1 MILVKIYPIIEPENK
16 MNIQPLKDNILIIP
30 EKKSEKNKTDS
41 GIFLPETSID
51 ESERPQIGKVAAVGD
66 SEKISVKKGQR
77 VIYNKYSGTEVL
89 MEGETYLIVKNS
101 DILAVIN
108 K

>member
-1 MILVKIYPIIEPENK
+1 

-30 EKKSEKNKTDS
+30 EKKSEKNKTES
-41 GIFLPETSID
+41 GIFLPESSTN
-51 ESERPQIGKVAAVGD
+51 ESDRPQIGKVAAVGD
-66 SEKISVKKGQR
+66 SKKINIKKGQR

-89 MEGETYLIVKNS
+89 MEKETYLIVKND
-101 DILAVIN
+101 DILAVIT

>member
-1 MILVKIYPIIEPENK
+1 
-16 MNIQPLKDNILIIP
+16 MNIQPLKDNILIVP

-41 GIFLPETSID
+41 GIFLPETSIN
-51 ESERPQIGKVAAVGD
+51 ESDRPQIGKIIAVGD
-66 SEKISVKKGQR
+66 SKKIGVKKGQR

-89 MEGETYLIVKNS
+89 MEGISYLIVKN
-101 DILAVIN
+101 DDVLAVIA